1 MEQSISSF
9 AEQILSED
17 LGKIEAGEAPAP
29 IGGITP
35 DPEQKDITRV
45 EVPNSFM
52 ATVLNEEVSELGAI
66 PLAPKEPIN
75 EPDETSLEDM
85 ALRLH
90 ELITEAQSLL
100 KEMTTVGAL
109 GVNLSGGT
117 KRKKKKKK
125 KKRELN
131 PWAVGHSSTGK
142 KKTAKFERCVRA
154 VKRKHG
160 LK

>member
-1 MEQSISSF
+1 MKQSISSF
-9 AEQILSED
+9 AEQLLSEE

-29 IGGITP
+29 VGGITP
-35 DPEQKDITRV
+35 SPNQKDITRV
-45 EVPNSFM
+45 EVPSSFLSE
-52 ATVLNEEVSELGAI
+52 VLNEEVSETKAI
-66 PLAPKEPIN
+66 PLTPKEPIN

-90 ELITEAQSLL
+90 ELITEAQLLL

-125 KKRELN
+125 KIN
-131 PWAVGHSSTGK
+131 SWAVRHSSKDK
-142 KKTAKFERCVRA
+142 KKTAKFERR
-154 VKRKHG
+154 VKAIKKKHG